1 MLLYCMFENLKINI
15 INNLTLL
22 SFVIISF
29 YLGYAS
35 KNIIDWNYDIYYLYS
50 QLIVISSI
58 VLLIINIFLRHYS
71 FNKYI
76 QLLGISLISSF
87 SLAVILITIQD
98 DLLHTR
104 WLELGSF
111 AKDDAQDYMQ
121 QAVKYLLNG
130 SFYSDKG
137 RVIFPILYSGFLG
150 VFELNTNIVQ
160 IIITFLTVLVTFYA
174 SIIIHNKYG
183 YIYAI
188 LFAGL
193 SADFLHEHVGGV
205 CTENIG
211 YILGGTAFIF
221 FIKFI
226 NATNKNLYYFCFSFL
241 LLLVGFLIRPSIIF
255 IIPAICLWSF
265 IYVFKY
271 SKVKAG
277 GLILSCLLLFIMVIQ
292 VNNFIIEKKS
302 PDTPKEF
309 SNAYDSWY
317 ATSELGKY
325 SLEGNY
331 DKLPPQ
337 LWSKLNQ
344 DYPHLNELSGKEAAK
359 QKKSILYDSL
369 LENPE
374 NFIVG
379 SMIQMIKFFEVSSAF
394 EERYHNTAG
403 FLHIE
408 FFAYRIFIL
417 FLFALG
423 GILSIY
429 QFIRYKNYDLSLFGL
444 LFLSVILSQPF
455 LYGGE
460 ARTAATVILYLNY
473 IVIFGLFNLIEYLKS
488 KSNAQYICKKF
499 QLKHNNNKTNI
510 FVYCIPFFALS
521 FFLYKGLNNN
531 FSYLNIEKGEE
542 VLLTCPEGYTL
553 KNIVFHDKS
562 GFYIND
568 SKGEKKKYQNDFSD
582 VLDSYI
588 DFAFLSAKAGIPAKI
603 NVPSLS
609 MQDIKSRDS
618 FKFLNYFVRSSIL
631 KADGRL
637 YSRPE
642 REQKLLSLIGSVHIS
657 GGGFFI
663 YPINKQSQSRES
675 LIILREGMLNKGFN
689 NISACL

>member
-1 MLLYCMFENLKINI
+1 MFENLKINI

-22 SFVIISF
+22 SFLIISF

-76 QLLGISLISSF
+76 QLLGIAFISSF

-98 DLLHTR
+98 DLIHTR

-130 SFYSDKG
+130 SFYSEKG
-137 RVIFPILYSGFLG
+137 RVIYPILYSGFLG
-150 VFELNTNIVQ
+150 VFELNTHIVQ
-160 IIITFLTVLVTFYA
+160 IIITFLTAFITFYSA
-174 SIIIHNKYG
+174 ILIYDRYG

-265 IYVFKY
+265 IYVFNY

-317 ATSELGKY
+317 ATAELGKY

-337 LWSKLNQ
+337 LWSKIIQ
-344 DYPHLNELSGKEAAK
+344 DHPYLGELSRSEDAK
-359 QKKSILYDSL
+359 QKRSVLYDSL
-369 LENPE
+369 IENPE
-374 NFIVG
+374 NFIIG

-394 EERYHNTAG
+394 QERYHNTAG

-408 FFAYRIFIL
+408 FYAYRIFIL
-417 FLFALG
+417 SLFTIG

-429 QFIRYKNYDLSLFGL
+429 KFIRYKNYELLLFGL

-460 ARTAATVILYLNY
+460 ARTAATVLFFLNY
-473 IVIFGLFNLIEYLKS
+473 ITIYGLYNLIEY
-488 KSNAQYICKKF
+488 IKKKQSSYYSYKEF
-499 QLKHNNNKTNI
+499 QLKFGNDKNSTFIYALPVLVLSI
-510 FVYCIPFFALS
+510 FLF
-521 FFLYKGLNNN
+521 KGLNNN
-531 FSYLNIEKGEE
+531 FNYLTDIQVEE
-542 VLLTCPEGYTL
+542 ALSCPEGYTL
-553 KNIVFHDKS
+553 KNLVFNDKS

-568 SKGEKKKYQNDFSD
+568 SKSDRKKYQKDFSNI
-582 VLDSYI
+582 LDSYS
-588 DFAFLSAKAGIPAKI
+588 DFAILSSSFGIPI
-603 NVPSLS
+603 NFKSLS
-609 MQDIKSRDS
+609 NEDINNRDS
-618 FKFLNYFVRSSIL
+618 FKFLKYFFNLSDARIYSGSI
-631 KADGRL
+631 
-637 YSRPE
+637 
-642 REQKLLSLIGSVHIS
+642 REQNLLGLMGNIYIT
-657 GGGFFI
+657 GGGFFTH
-663 YPINKQSQSRES
+663 PINKKSKSIEG
-675 LIILREGMLNKGFN
+675 LIILREDIIKKGFN
-689 NISACL
+689 NINTCL

>member
-22 SFVIISF
+22 SFLIISF

-76 QLLGISLISSF
+76 QLLGIAFISSF

-98 DLLHTR
+98 DLIHTR

-130 SFYSDKG
+130 SFYSEKG
-137 RVIFPILYSGFLG
+137 RVIYPILYSGFLG
-150 VFELNTNIVQ
+150 VFELNTHIVQ
-160 IIITFLTVLVTFYA
+160 IIITFLTAFITFYSA
-174 SIIIHNKYG
+174 ILIYDRYG

-241 LLLVGFLIRPSIIF
+241 LLLVGFLIRPSIIL

-265 IYVFKY
+265 IYVFNY

-317 ATSELGKY
+317 ATAELGKY

-337 LWSKLNQ
+337 LWSKIIQ
-344 DYPHLNELSGKEAAK
+344 DHPYLGELSGSEAAK
-359 QKKSILYDSL
+359 QKRSVLYDSL
-369 LENPE
+369 IENPE
-374 NFIVG
+374 NFIIG

-408 FFAYRIFIL
+408 FYLFRIFIL
-417 FLFALG
+417 FLFTLG

-460 ARTAATVILYLNY
+460 GRTAATVILFLNY
-473 IVIFGLFNLIEYLKS
+473 IIIYGFYNLVEFIKS
-488 KSNAQYICKKF
+488 KKHTQYISKNF
-499 QLKHNNNKTNI
+499 QLIHNDNKANI
-510 FVYCIPFFALS
+510 LVCCIPFLALS

-531 FSYLNIEKGEE
+531 FNYLTDVKVEE
-542 VLLTCPEGYTL
+542 ILSCPEGYTL
-553 KNIVFHDKS
+553 KNIVFNDKS

-568 SKGEKKKYQNDFSD
+568 SKNIRKKHQKNFNDI
-582 VLDSYI
+582 LDSYS
-588 DFAFLSAKAGIPAKI
+588 DFAILSSSFGIPVKFK
-603 NVPSLS
+603 SLS
-609 MQDIKSRDS
+609 NEEINNRDS
-618 FKFLNYFVRSSIL
+618 FKFLKYLFNLSD
-631 KADGRL
+631 ARL
-637 YSRPE
+637 YSGSI
-642 REQKLLSLIGSVHIS
+642 REQKLLGLMGNVYIS

-663 YPINKQSQSRES
+663 YPINQQSQSRES
-675 LIILREGMLNKGFN
+675 LIILREDMIGKGFN

>member
-1 MLLYCMFENLKINI
+1 MFSSLKNNI

-22 SFVIISF
+22 AFLIISF
-29 YLGYAS
+29 YLGYVS

-58 VLLIINIFLRHYS
+58 VLLIINIFLSHYR

-76 QLLGISLISSF
+76 QLLGIAFISSF

-98 DLLHTR
+98 DLIHTR
-104 WLELGSF
+104 WLEIGSF

-121 QAVKYLLNG
+121 QAVKYLFNG
-130 SFYSDKG
+130 TFYSDKG
-137 RVIFPILYSGFLG
+137 RVIYPILYSGFLG
-150 VFELNTNIVQ
+150 VFELNTHIVQ
-160 IIITFLTVLVTFYA
+160 IIITFLTVFVTFYA
-174 SIIIHNKYG
+174 AILIHNKYG

-265 IYVFKY
+265 IYVFNY

-302 PDTPKEF
+302 PNTPKEF

-317 ATSELGKY
+317 ATGELGKY
-325 SLEGNY
+325 YLEGNY
-331 DKLPPQ
+331 DQLPQQ
-337 LWSKLNQ
+337 LWSKIIQ
-344 DYPHLNELSGKEAAK
+344 DHPYLGELSGSEAAK
-359 QKKSILYDSL
+359 QKRSVLYDSL
-369 LENPE
+369 IENPE
-374 NFIVG
+374 NFIIG
-379 SMIQMIKFFEVSSAF
+379 SMIQMIKFFEVSNLF
-394 EERYHNTAG
+394 EERYNNTAG

-408 FFAYRIFIL
+408 FYLYRIFIL
-417 FLFALG
+417 FLFMLG

-429 QFIRYKNYDLSLFGL
+429 QFIRYKKYDLLLFGL

-460 ARTAATVILYLNY
+460 ARTVATVLLFLNY
-473 IVIFGLFNLIEYLKS
+473 IIIYGLYNSVEFIKS
-488 KSNAQYICKKF
+488 KKDAQYIYKEF
-499 QLKHNNNKTNI
+499 QLTHNDNKANI
-510 FVYCIPFFALS
+510 FFYCIPLLALS

-531 FSYLNIEKGEE
+531 FSYLSDDKGEE

-553 KNIVFHDKS
+553 KNIVFNDKS
-562 GFYIND
+562 GFYVND
-568 SKGEKKKYQNDFSD
+568 SKGERKKYQKDFSNILD
-582 VLDSYI
+582 TYSDIIVLTSQLPIRETITI
-588 DFAFLSAKAGIPAKI
+588 DMTLEEVYKRDAFKVL
-603 NVPSLS
+603 
-609 MQDIKSRDS
+609 
-618 FKFLNYFVRSSIL
+618 KFLLPFS
-631 KADGRL
+631 DHRL
-637 YSRPE
+637 FHLYTKD
-642 REQKLLSLIGSVHIS
+642 QKLLKVIGDVYLS

-663 YPINKQSQSRES
+663 HPINKKLKSIES
-675 LIILREGMLNKGFN
+675 LIILREDMMKKGFN
-689 NISACL
+689 NINTCL

>member
-1 MLLYCMFENLKINI
+1 MFNNLKINI
-15 INNLTLL
+15 INNLTLFFFL
-22 SFVIISF
+22 IISF

-35 KNIIDWNYDIYYLYS
+35 KSIIDWNYDIYYLYS
-50 QLIVISSI
+50 QLIVIFSI

-76 QLLGISLISSF
+76 QLLGIAFISSF

-98 DLLHTR
+98 DLIHTR

-111 AKDDAQDYMQ
+111 ARGDAEDYMQ
-121 QAVKYLLNG
+121 QLAKYLFSG
-130 SFYSDKG
+130 SFYSPKG
-137 RVIFPILYSGFLG
+137 RVIFPILYSGLLG
-150 VFELNTNIVQ
+150 TFELNTHIIQ

-174 SIIIHNKYG
+174 AILIHNKYG

-211 YILGGTAFIF
+211 YILGGTAFVF

-226 NATNKNLYYFCFSFL
+226 NTENKNLYFFILSL
-241 LLLVGFLIRPSIIF
+241 LLLLIGFIIRPSIIF

-265 IYVFKY
+265 IYVFKD
-271 SKVKAG
+271 SKAKAG
-277 GLILSCLLLFIMVIQ
+277 GLVLSCLLLLTIVIQ

-317 ATSELGKY
+317 ATGELGKY

-331 DKLPPQ
+331 DELPPQ
-337 LWSKLNQ
+337 LWSKIIQ
-344 DYPHLNELSGKEAAK
+344 DHTYLTELSGLEAAK
-359 QKKSILYDSL
+359 QKKSILYSSL

-374 NFIVG
+374 NYIVG
-379 SMIQMIKFFEVSSAF
+379 SIIQIIKFYEVSSAF
-394 EERYHNTAG
+394 KERYHNTAG

-408 FFAYRIFIL
+408 FYLFRIFIL
-417 FLFALG
+417 FLFTLG

-429 QFIRYKNYDLSLFGL
+429 QFIRYKNYDLALFGL

-473 IVIFGLFNLIEYLKS
+473 VIIFGLYNLVEFIKS
-488 KSNAQYICKKF
+488 KKDTQYIYKNF
-499 QLKHNNNKTNI
+499 QLIHNDNKANI
-510 FVYCIPFFALS
+510 FVCCMPLLALS

-531 FSYLNIEKGEE
+531 FNYLTDVKVEE
-542 VLLTCPEGYTL
+542 TLACPEGYTL
-553 KNIVFHDKS
+553 KNIVFNNKS

-568 SKGEKKKYQNDFSD
+568 SKSNRQIYQKDFSD
-582 VLDSYI
+582 ILDTYSDIAVLAMASGADITINTSNI
-588 DFAFLSAKAGIPAKI
+588 SIEDFF
-603 NVPSLS
+603 N
-609 MQDIKSRDS
+609 RDS
-618 FKFLNYFVRSSIL
+618 FKFLRYLFSLSDR
-631 KADGRL
+631 RL
-637 YSRPE
+637 YIQE
-642 REQKLLSLIGSVHIS
+642 ETEEAKLLTLMGNIYLT

-663 YPINKQSQSRES
+663 KPINIESQSIES
-675 LIILREGMLNKGFN
+675 LIILREDMMKTGFN
-689 NISACL
+689 NINTCL